1 MKAFKAFFLSRLLR
15 EKVLLLA
22 FVLIGAAIWLS
33 SVSDRAGTRLREIR
47 TTSTDLDVQQR
58 WLLQRTRIEKEAT
71 LAIAHLDPAK
81 TFDSVRLQSELN
93 TMARNAG
100 LSNYDVSDSR
110 DESTSQFAVHSVQ
123 FSARNADLGSLVAFY
138 KALSTRA
145 PYMGIEQFSLASN
158 RANPSQ
164 LNVSWKVTSVEIA
177 K

>member
-1 MKAFKAFFLSRLLR
+1 MKAFFLGRLLR
-15 EKVLLLA
+15 EKILLLA
-22 FVLIGAAIWLS
+22 FVLTGAAIWLS
-33 SVSDRAGTRLREIR
+33 SVSDRTGALWREIR
-47 TTSTDLDVQQR
+47 SSSADLDVQQR
-58 WLLQRTRIEKEAT
+58 WLVQRARIEKEAA
-71 LAIAHLDPAK
+71 LAIAHLDPSL

-93 TMARNAG
+93 TMAHDAG

-138 KALSTRA
+138 KALSKRA
-145 PYMGIEQFSLASN
+145 PYMGIEQFSVASN
-158 RANPSQ
+158 RTNPSQ